1 MFFSKT
7 ADQSTDSDPCKLS
20 SDEIKELLRPI
31 YDPDIGVSIVDLG
44 LLYKIENNDGNILIE
59 MTFTT
64 PACPYGPQ
72 LVEEVRYTLN
82 SLDGVK
88 SVDIEVVWDP
98 PWSMDCINEAT
109 KLELGL
115 DI

>member
-1 MFFSKT
+1 MFLSK
-7 ADQSTDSDPCKLS
+7 STDQNEGSKKCTLTPE
-20 SDEIKELLRPI
+20 EIKDLLKPI

-44 LLYKIENNDGNILIE
+44 LLYKIENNDGNIFVE

-88 SVDIEVVWDP
+88 SVDIDIVWDP
-98 PWSMDCINEAT
+98 PWSMDNINEAT
-109 KLELGL
+109 RLELGL
-115 DI
+115 DL